1 MMAAPETLP
10 REELIGLTVRV
21 VEDADDRAGIEG
33 EVVRETTNTLGI
45 ETDDGVK
52 TVPKAEATFAF
63 DLPGDGRTVVDGDR
77 LIARP
82 ARRTEGD
89 GGTIWHS
96 D

>member
-1 MMAAPETLP
+1 MMASPETLP
-10 REELIGLTVRV
+10 RAELIGLAVRV

-45 ETDDGVK
+45 ETGDGER

-63 DLPGDGRTVVDGDR
+63 DLPRGEEVVVDGDR

-82 ARRTEGD
+82 ARRTETD